1 MNKLKVYINELEV
14 GELTRG
20 NTGKISFTY
29 STSYLES
36 KNPFPLSQSMPLRKE
51 SFRQKEC
58 QPFFA
63 GLLPEQPKRSLV
75 AQRFG
80 ISPNSDYE
88 MLARIGMECAGTVVV
103 APSDESNIKRTEY
116 QVLDEKE
123 LYESIKKLPEQPLIL
138 GDSLELRLSM
148 AGVQDKMLVHI
159 DTDAGKISLPIRGS
173 TSTHI
178 IKPTHKRY
186 DNLVYNEAL
195 CLELSKSLK
204 IPTANCKIGSA
215 CGMEYLLVKRYD
227 RAVNSSGHL
236 IRIHQED
243 FCQAMG
249 IHPDM
254 KYQSYDPNS
263 PSLKKC
269 FNLVRSVSTLP
280 ALDLYNLLNAVLLNI
295 IIGNCDAHGKNFS
308 LIYVNSNNVEINPE
322 NIGFNENVPMLV
334 RFAPLYD
341 LVSTVYY
348 SDLTDKMAM
357 KLGGEG
363 NLHKLRLDH
372 FDEFA
377 KNVGFNA
384 TAVRK
389 RIIDITKK
397 VEAELPKLKDK
408 YKKVEDLIDLIKDR
422 AKRLRNIVSH

>member
-14 GELTRG
+14 GELTKG

-36 KNPFPLSQSMPLRKE
+36 KNPFPLSQSMLLRKE

-80 ISPNSDYE
+80 ISPNNDYAL
-88 MLARIGMECAGTVVV
+88 LARIGMECAGTVVV
-103 APSDESNIKRTEY
+103 ASPDESNIKRTEY

-123 LYESIKKLPEQPLIL
+123 LCELIKKLPEQPLIL
-138 GDSLELRLSM
+138 GDSPELRLSM
-148 AGVQDKMLVHI
+148 AGVQDKMLVYI
-159 DTDAGKISLPIRGS
+159 DIEGKISLPIRGS

-178 IKPTHKRY
+178 IKPAHKQY
-186 DNLVYNEAL
+186 SNLVYNEAL

-204 IPTANCKIGSA
+204 IPTANCKVDSA
-215 CGMEYLLVKRYD
+215 CGVEYLLVKRYD

-269 FNLVRSVSTLP
+269 FHLLRDVSTFP
-280 ALDLYNLLNAVLLNI
+280 ALDLNNLLNAVLFNI

-357 KLGGEG
+357 KLGGES
-363 NLHKLRLDH
+363 NLQKLRLNN
-372 FDEFA
+372 FDRFA
-377 KNVGFNA
+377 KDVGFNV

-408 YKKVEDLIDLIKDR
+408 YKQVEDLIDLIKDR
-422 AKRLRNIVSH
+422 AKMLSKMASK